1 MSRIGLKPIEIPAKV
16 TVTVGGQHVKV
27 EGPKGSLEFNVP
39 YPIKVRQEE
48 GVLRVDRPND
58 ARQNRALHGL
68 SRALLHNMVLGVSR
82 GFVRELQINGVGYR
96 AEASGGR
103 LTLDLGYSHQ
113 IKYELPQGIS
123 ATVERNTLIRL
134 EGADKQ
140 LLGETAAKI
149 RAFRPPEPYK
159 GKGVKYVE
167 EQIRRKVGKKNV

>member
-1 MSRIGLKPIEIPAKV
+1 MSRIGLKPIEIPDKV
-16 TVTVGGQHVKV
+16 KVTVGGQHIRV
-27 EGPKGSLEFNVP
+27 EGPKGSLELNVP

-48 GVLRVDRPND
+48 GVLKLDRPND

-96 AEASGGR
+96 AEARGSQ

-113 IKYELPQGIS
+113 IKYELPKGIS